1 MPAELSGEGLHRFQ
15 PGMHHPRAQR
25 LEPRLCLHPA
35 GAVGVDVLQ
44 GLAHPARPCGLQPL
58 FCKVALD
65 LQLRIRQARL
75 VPEPHVLRVPQHRP
89 VPGLGLPDLVDGL
102 VGVLDNVEL
111 VDDPIR
117 VGQVLADALG
127 EPQAHVARHQ
137 GDSVR
142 VAVVVHE
149 VPRELLDGVRVLA
162 GDHADH
168 VVFRQVGDHGDVPV
182 AFAAG
187 LVDADGLHAR
197 VVLVEPG
204 RVHVMADEPPQPC
217 VVLAD
222 LRRDVRHRLRL
233 GELDDHGLEQE
244 REPTARLRP
253 RHRSLLMPWAG
264 QATRGTSAW
273 M

>member
-1 MPAELSGEGLHRFQ
+1 M
-15 PGMHHPRAQR
+15 
-25 LEPRLCLHPA
+25 
-35 GAVGVDVLQ
+35 DVLQ

-58 FCKVALD
+58 SRKLALD

-89 VPGLGLPDLVDGL
+89 VPGLGLPDLVDGF
-102 VGVLDNVEL
+102 VGVPDHMEP
-111 VDDPIR
+111 VDDPMR

-127 EPQAHVARHQ
+127 EPRAHVASDQPHV
-137 GDSVR
+137 VR

-149 VPRELLDGVRVLA
+149 VAGELLDGVRVLA

-168 VVFRQVGDHGDVPV
+168 VAPRQVGDHGDVPV
-182 AFAAG
+182 AFAAS

-204 RVHVMADEPPQPC
+204 LVHVMADEPPQPR
-217 VVLAD
+217 VVLTD

-233 GELDDHGLEQE
+233 GAGRRPWPRTGARTPLPGLAHGIGTVL
-244 REPTARLRP
+244 T
-253 RHRSLLMPWAG
+253 PWAW

-273 M
+273 MWALYWKKSEWRHARSAVS